1 MSTESNWEVA
11 GKGFA
16 SVAAPLALLGLGGR
30 GFLGNSLLMGM
41 AVSFGGDSLEAGATF
56 KGSSFMF
63 GENAS
68 DVLRGTVRGY
78 GTSLTSM
85 PGTSPFTT
93 LFSGR
98 SYADDI
104 YTKTPGFEAGLRKGG
119 LSTLL
124 RLNIVA
130 PALFTGVGT
139 VNAMMDGGLLAGGEY
154 LLQDFLGMD
163 AARRNLNMVYNF
175 DVNNAKQVA
184 AIEKRF
190 QLGSGAIESGAKY
203 RSGPITNLR
212 HNEGAYNVQRTIMSS
227 PLLGQLF
234 TMAGGVIGAGL
245 GMEAGKALGKQAA
258 THFLGEDY
266 AAASGVVGAL
276 FGGYGGAQ
284 IGAAMFASVPRAIAA
299 GLGIA
304 AGYYISK
311 GTYGIL
317 QSGFKK
323 ERHSKG
329 LNFASDTSQFMTQ
342 QAVTMRQRAMQAM
355 HKSHLNARSAFGQEA
370 TITHMNRDMFS
381 HYKR

>member
-1 MSTESNWEVA
+1 MSTESNLEVA

-16 SVAAPLALLGLGGR
+16 SVAAPLALLGLGGKA
-30 GFLGNSLLMGM
+30 LGNSLLMGA

-56 KGSSFMF
+56 KGSAFMF
-63 GENAS
+63 GKDAS

-78 GTSLTSM
+78 GTSLTAM

-93 LFSGR
+93 LFSGGTF
-98 SYADDI
+98 AGDV
-104 YTKTPGFEAGLRKGG
+104 YTKAPGAGLGLQKGG

-175 DVNNAKQVA
+175 DVNNTKQVS

-190 QLGSGAIESGAKY
+190 QLGSGAIKASASGETK
-203 RSGPITNLR
+203 
-212 HNEGAYNVQRTIMSS
+212 GAYNVQRTIMSS

-266 AAASGVVGAL
+266 AAASGVAGAL

-284 IGAAMFASVPRAIAA
+284 IGAAMFASVPRAIAG

-317 QSGFKK
+317 ESGFKK